1 MHRQSLKESQQE
13 ALENALQ
20 DLETTRMT
28 PSNDPKLAA
37 LKEDIRRAI
46 KKRLSIHPLKRVV
59 ASRPHV
65 ARLRKVRGKLN

>member
-1 MHRQSLKESQQE
+1 MRRESLKESQQE
-13 ALENALQ
+13 ALENALH

-46 KKRLSIHPLKRVV
+46 KKRQTANRKSGK
-59 ASRPHV
+59 ASHQ
-65 ARLRKVRGKLN
+65 K